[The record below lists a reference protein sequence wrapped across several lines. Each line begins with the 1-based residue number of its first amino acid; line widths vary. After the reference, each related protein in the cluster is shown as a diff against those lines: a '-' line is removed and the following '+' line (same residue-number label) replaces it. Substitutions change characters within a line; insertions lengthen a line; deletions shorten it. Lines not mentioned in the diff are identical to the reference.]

1 MADRVVGR
9 VGGWQDQLEIR
20 LNSAQLQLQF
30 KLKLKLSLAKIFY
43 KDAFIRELSVS
54 GHNRSMQEL
63 FNKERYNKLVAVEP
77 GLRVRYQDI
86 VCGGKMGVIERSGCL
101 LRRSRSLGKSSQLGT
116 LVLVKGL

>member
-77 GLRVRYQDI
+77 GLL
-86 VCGGKMGVIERSGCL
+86 L